1 MQASRSSRRSRW
13 PTKRSEAR
21 ASPVEKRFEAAHAF
35 CQPVLARREAPA
47 HEPASFGTE
56 GAARC
61 QPESDFVHEFLA
73 EREAVGHAVEAEER
87 VHRAGRG
94 RRVNAVEF

>member
-21 ASPVEKRFEAAHAF
+21 ASPVEKRFEATHAF
-35 CQPVLARREAPA
+35 CQPILARCEAPA
-47 HEPASFGTE
+47 NEPASFRPE

-61 QPESDFVHEFLA
+61 QPESAFVHELLA
-73 EREAVGHAVEAEER
+73 ECEAVGDAVEAEER
-87 VHRAGRG
+87 VHRAGRR